1 MSLHGTLQ
9 FSLITK
15 LPLTAPSTSVL
26 PAPRPPATPY
36 AGAGHLGG
44 QVPSPRPRPPR
55 APLVLPQ
62 TTFPGATRARHA
74 PPPFLRSPR
83 RLPWPAE
90 LPRPCAPPPAPSSPA
105 NSPPA
110 RPPPPPLPIKGTARP
125 FAREPARRPAISAAT
140 QAPPWSHRLATPL
153 SNPSK
158 PRPASPHT
166 GPLQRILKCPE
177 PPDSPRSAAAAQ
189 YRRRDPPN
197 DEPPSPAFL
206 HTNQPPERKLLGLLK
221 LSDPSATSFP
231 HRNMNAGD
239 QTRRR
244 PPLSVEPPLRTTSA
258 RPKTTGR

>member
-1 MSLHGTLQ
+1 MELWSNYEIATDRFFHLR
-9 FSLITK
+9 
-15 LPLTAPSTSVL
+15 LPS
-26 PAPRPPATPY
+26 PRLRRRPY
-36 AGAGHLGG
+36 AGAGHLAA
-44 QVPSPRPRPPR
+44 PRVAPPPKTAP

-62 TTFPGATRARHA
+62 PTFSGAPELATPPFPLLRAPRGWPPCHA
-74 PPPFLRSPR
+74 PSPR
-83 RLPWPAE
+83 PPLASRPA
-90 LPRPCAPPPAPSSPA
+90 LAAPSS
-105 NSPPA
+105 A

-206 HTNQPPERKLLGLLK
+206 HTNQPIERKFLGLLK

-239 QTRRR
+239 QTRHR

>member
-1 MSLHGTLQ
+1 MH
-9 FSLITK
+9 LIHRQRR
-15 LPLTAPSTSVL
+15 A
-26 PAPRPPATPY
+26 PAPATW
-36 AGAGHLGG
+36 AD
-44 QVPSPRPRPPR
+44 RCR
-55 APLVLPQ
+55 AQAQ
-62 TTFPGATRARHA
+62 TTLAAPRLAPNQLSWRCTAATRAPARHA
-74 PPPFLRSPR
+74 IAMAEQRAESASSPS
-83 RLPWPAE
+83 
-90 LPRPCAPPPAPSSPA
+90 CAPPPAPSSPA

-110 RPPPPPLPIKGTARP
+110 RPSPPPLPIKGTARP

-206 HTNQPPERKLLGLLK
+206 HTNQPIERKLLGLLK

>member
-1 MSLHGTLQ
+1 MSLHNWILN
-9 FSLITK
+9 FEKITK
-15 LPLTAPSTSVL
+15 LPPPTSSTSVL

-36 AGAGHLGG
+36 AGAGHLGR
-44 QVPSPRPRPPR
+44 QVPSPRPKPHWPP
-55 APLVLPQ
+55 LDSPQ
-62 TTFPGATRARHA
+62 TSSPGAARPRHA
-74 PPPFLRSPR
+74 PLLATPSPWPSDVPSPR
-83 RLPWPAE
+83 PPLASRPA
-90 LPRPCAPPPAPSSPA
+90 PAAPSS
-105 NSPPA
+105 A

-206 HTNQPPERKLLGLLK
+206 HTNQPIERKFLGLLK
-221 LSDPSATSFP
+221 LSDPSATLFP

>member
-1 MSLHGTLQ
+1 MN
-9 FSLITK
+9 
-15 LPLTAPSTSVL
+15 
-26 PAPRPPATPY
+26 PA
-36 AGAGHLGG
+36 
-44 QVPSPRPRPPR
+44 
-55 APLVLPQ
+55 
-62 TTFPGATRARHA
+62 FPGSSRPRHA
-74 PPPFLRSPR
+74 PPRNTPPMASRSPATSPSPS
-83 RLPWPAE
+83 LA
-90 LPRPCAPPPAPSSPA
+90 RPSPGRCV
-105 NSPPA
+105 PA